1 MKIFYVDR
9 DPKIASKM
17 HCDKHV
23 CKMVIEYAQ
32 LMSTAHRVL
41 DGTQYYG
48 LTKNGRKIKRWKL
61 EDKVMEDNLMKA
73 SHINHPSNLWVRE
86 SKTNYKWLYSLW
98 INLLKEYTHRY
109 GREHACEGYIN
120 FLKDL
125 PTNIPH
131 NEFSDPPQC
140 MPDDCKTDDTV
151 SAYQTYY
158 IVKKSDFA
166 KWKNRAIPKWFS
178 DNHTSF
184 SLT

>member
-1 MKIFYVDR
+1 MNIFYVDR
-9 DPKIASKM
+9 DPNIAAQM

-23 CKMVIEYAQ
+23 CKMVIEYPQ

-41 DGTQYYG
+41 DGNQYYG

-73 SHINHPSNLWVRE
+73 SHVNHPSNLWVRE
-86 SKTNYKWLYSLW
+86 SKTNY
-98 INLLKEYTHRY
+98 
-109 GREHACEGYIN
+109 IN

-131 NEFSDPPQC
+131 NDFSDPPQC
-140 MPDDCKTDDTV
+140 MPNDCKTNDTV

-158 IVKKSDFA
+158 IVKKSNFA
-166 KWKNRAIPKWFS
+166 TWKLRQQPEWFN
-178 DNHTSF
+178 DRQTYLNQR
-184 SLT
+184 